1 MNSTTNTT
9 NTTLVYVYAVTPP
22 APVLDGLLAHLTGV
36 SGSPVTLLSPAGREA
51 APVAFVISDVL
62 YADWAEDVLEDRFED
77 LRWLEETARA
87 HHLVIET
94 LVAHT
99 TVLPLR
105 MATLYQDRTRALQA
119 LDQQGQNFATQLAR
133 LSAHTEYGVKIYVR
147 PTATAPDPADAP
159 PAPTS
164 PGKAYLR
171 ARRVHHDARE
181 DHYRQAQLAAD
192 RIADI
197 AQDHAAQHVRHAPQG
212 GPLAAR
218 ADGENVLN
226 AAFLVPDARAD
237 AFQAAVHAVA
247 EALQGIRLEV
257 TGPWA
262 PYSFAVT
269 PATAPTPGP
278 PAP

>member
-1 MNSTTNTT
+1 MNCESAP
-9 NTTLVYVYAVTPP
+9 TLVYVYAVTPP
-22 APVLDGLLAHLTGV
+22 APVLDGILTHLTGV
-36 SGSPVTLLSPAGREA
+36 SGSPVTLLAPAGEGT
-51 APVAFVISDVL
+51 APVAFVVSDVPC
-62 YADWAEDVLEDRFED
+62 AEWAEDVLGHRFED

-94 LVAHT
+94 LAAHT

-105 MATLYQDRTRALQA
+105 MATLYEDRTRAQRA
-119 LDQQGQNFATQLAR
+119 LGQQGRNFATQLAR
-133 LSAHTEYGVKIYVR
+133 LNAHTEYGVKIYVR
-147 PTATAPDPADAP
+147 PAAGPDPAAAAP
-159 PAPTS
+159 EPTS
-164 PGKAYLR
+164 PGKAYLQ
-171 ARRVHHDARE
+171 ARRAHHDARE

-192 RIADI
+192 RIAEI
-197 AQDHAAQHVRHAPQG
+197 ARAHASMHVRHAPQS

-226 AAFLVPDARAD
+226 DAFLVPDAASD

-247 EALQGIRLEV
+247 EGFEGIRLEV

-262 PYSFAVT
+262 PYSFAAT
-269 PATAPTPGP
+269 PATPSPPVP